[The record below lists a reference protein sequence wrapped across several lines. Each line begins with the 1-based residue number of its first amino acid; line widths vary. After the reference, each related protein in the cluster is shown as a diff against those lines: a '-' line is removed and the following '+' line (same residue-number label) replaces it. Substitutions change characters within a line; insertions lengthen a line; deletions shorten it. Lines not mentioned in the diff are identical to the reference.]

1 VYKIPH
7 CHEKAAEASAHVS
20 GRARLTACARLPF
33 GRVFCADIAVDKTP
47 RDVPKWLSIA
57 VFLFF
62 VASHFLILFCTPNS
76 YLDSTGV
83 LSSAEKVQSSIRSLK
98 MCAVEDMSGDMSE
111 DPVEEGERSS
121 PLVRYGTDTTTGPGL
136 QHLGTTQVRPRTGD
150 HFTETISDY
159 LGFFQ
164 ELQIDPMYHATF
176 WTSIIYRYRQTT
188 RHLPLLKRGTEAS
201 IKNMTDDVLRAYGE
215 RVWGHKSEWR
225 SELAEGEEMLI
236 YDKDGAN
243 TR

>member
-1 VYKIPH
+1 
-7 CHEKAAEASAHVS
+7 
-20 GRARLTACARLPF
+20 
-33 GRVFCADIAVDKTP
+33 VFCADIAVDKTP
-47 RDVPKWLSIA
+47 RDVPKRLSIA

-62 VASHFLILFCTPNS
+62 VASHFLILFCTTNS

-98 MCAVEDMSGDMSE
+98 ICAGEDMSSDLSE
-111 DPVEEGERSS
+111 DPVEEGEKSS
-121 PLVRYGTDTTTGPGL
+121 PPVRYRTDTASGPALQSHSDLQGRPGL

-164 ELQIDPMYHATF
+164 ELQIDLMYHATF

-201 IKNMTDDVLRAYGE
+201 IKNMSDDVLRAYGE

-225 SELAEGEEMLI
+225 SELAEGEEMLV

>member
-1 VYKIPH
+1 
-7 CHEKAAEASAHVS
+7 
-20 GRARLTACARLPF
+20 
-33 GRVFCADIAVDKTP
+33 
-47 RDVPKWLSIA
+47 
-57 VFLFF
+57 
-62 VASHFLILFCTPNS
+62 
-76 YLDSTGV
+76 
-83 LSSAEKVQSSIRSLK
+83 
-98 MCAVEDMSGDMSE
+98 MCAVEDMSGYMSE
-111 DPVEEGERSS
+111 DPVEEGERPS
-121 PLVRYGTDTTTGPGL
+121 PLVRYGTDTTSGPALQSQSGLQGRPGL

-150 HFTETISDY
+150 HLTETISDY

-225 SELAEGEEMLI
+225 SELAEGEEMLV